1 MAGQLFSVASE
12 GGYLYSDE
20 LSDTI
25 RQQVQPL
32 CKFRQ
37 LCDMP
42 DGENKG
48 LHAGATFAWNVF
60 SNVGTQGRDLSE
72 TSPIPQTSFT
82 IAQRTLTMVEAGN
95 SVH

>member
-1 MAGQLFSVASE
+1 MVGQIWSVASE

-42 DGENKG
+42 DGDSKG
-48 LHAGATFAWNVF
+48 LHAGSQFVWNVSLCNCF
-60 SNVGTQGRDLSE
+60 PIMRNSTVFLGFPPRDQGS
-72 TSPIPQTSFT
+72 
-82 IAQRTLTMVEAGN
+82 AWV
-95 SVH
+95 